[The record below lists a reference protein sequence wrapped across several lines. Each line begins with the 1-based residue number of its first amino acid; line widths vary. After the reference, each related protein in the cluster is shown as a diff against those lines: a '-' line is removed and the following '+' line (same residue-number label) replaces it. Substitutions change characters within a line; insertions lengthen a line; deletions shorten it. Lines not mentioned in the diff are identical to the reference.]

1 MLLSKN
7 VISFSISV
15 LTMDEFER
23 LQRRLRLHNLRVLM
37 LVAEAGSMNKAA
49 ERLGSSQPAVSRAI
63 SDLEHALGV
72 PLLDR
77 SPRGVEPTN
86 YGRAIIRRG
95 IAVFDELRHGIKDV
109 EFLADPTTGELRF
122 GCAEAMAD
130 TLVPVV
136 IDKLTR
142 KYPRLSFHVAT
153 DAGPPIF
160 ERLAAREVELV
171 ISRIPKEAAQKYLI
185 VRELFETSYVVAAGP
200 GNPWLGRRKIR
211 LAEIRDEQWTLPPSD
226 SFGHTMITEAFHASG
241 LDPPRVVATA
251 VSRSM
256 RNRLLATGRFLTMVP
271 GFSAM
276 PHQYPFLRGLPI
288 ELPDTRAPVTVA
300 TLRNRT
306 LSPLALL
313 FLDTLRDIATKAVRR
328 AKSTS
333 SSA

>member
-1 MLLSKN
+1 MN
-7 VISFSISV
+7 
-15 LTMDEFER
+15 EFDRVE
-23 LQRRLRLHNLRVLM
+23 RRLRLHNLRVLM
-37 LVAEAGSMNKAA
+37 NVVEAGSMNKAA
-49 ERLGSSQPAVSRAI
+49 ERLGTSQSAISRAI
-63 SDLEHALGV
+63 SELEHALGV

-77 SPRGVEPTN
+77 SPTGVQPTN
-86 YGRAIIRRG
+86 YGSAIIRRG
-95 IAVFDELRHGIKDV
+95 VAVFDELRHGLKDV

-130 TLVPVV
+130 SFVPAV

-171 ISRIPKEAAQKYLI
+171 VSRIPNEQAEKYLI

-200 GNPWLGRRKIR
+200 GSPWIGRRKIR
-211 LAEIRDEQWTLPPSD
+211 LAEIRDELWTLPPSD
-226 SFGHTMITEAFHASG
+226 SFGHTLISEAFRLHGFDS
-241 LDPPRVVATA
+241 PRTVATA
-251 VSRSM
+251 VSRTM

-271 GFSAM
+271 GFSAI
-276 PHQYPFLRGLPI
+276 PDQYPFLRALPI

-313 FLDTLRDIATKAVRR
+313 FLDTLRDVATSAIRR
-328 AKSTS
+328 AKSS
-333 SSA
+333 